1 MGVLL
6 NVIDVQRIY
15 AWLHQHRRWLATA
28 GVCLLAVWVL
38 AHVVFGANG
47 MVVYQHKRAE
57 YRELQKQTE
66 EVQKENEALTHRIK
80 ALKNDRDAIE
90 KEAREQLHYAKP
102 GEVIYLMPGQKPAEN
117 PPANA
122 AAQKK

>member
-6 NVIDVQRIY
+6 NHLRRIY
-15 AWLHQHRRWLATA
+15 EWLGQQRRRLATA
-28 GVCLLAVWVL
+28 GVCLVAVWVL
-38 AHVVFGANG
+38 AHVVFGSNG
-47 MVVYQHKRAE
+47 MLVYQHKRAE
-57 YRELQKQTE
+57 YREVQKQTE
-66 EVQKENEALTHRIK
+66 EIQKENEALTRNIK

-102 GEVIYLMPGQKPAEN
+102 GEVIYLMPGQKSAEN

-122 AAQKK
+122 AAKQGN